1 MNVTTEN
8 IFTVGNETVVQ
19 CSSTHLT
26 SFAVLVNVAGVEV
39 SMLPPCV
46 RWVGME
52 QPCNSI
58 TLK

>member
-1 MNVTTEN
+1 MNVTTED

-39 SMLPPCV
+39 SMLPPCALG
-46 RWVGME
+46 RNGA
-52 QPCNSI
+52 
-58 TLK
+58 TLQ